1 MLKCASKFR
10 GLLNVRHTTADAL
23 LRAIRARFI
32 PGPSSELIPVTGR
45 RRVAW
50 SPGARAYGHDGPS
63 SSDVKL
69 LFTSK
74 WTRPGGNIVSY
85 AGNGWTAGSRD
96 FLKRDGYSEQYVTGL
111 LDQLRSTARDAVRH
125 GRSLDSP
132 VTMDAMRRILAKQ
145 GWNTSKTE
153 QYVQQRMRRM
163 FNKDKAFAFLKE
175 KRKQRAAAL
184 YDALLHRG
192 ERMQMRDFGDTMAM
206 LDHDVY
212 AAGGHVVA
220 APAQRNALSQK
231 ESLYRRLRSIDTPSP
246 YWENKVYGAMPFSR
260 DAIGTVLLRNSI
272 DGTQLKK
279 ITRLLDARGI
289 PYRTYSGSGWIQQAL
304 LSGSVT
310 R

>member
-23 LRAIRARFI
+23 LRAIRSRFI

-85 AGNGWTAGSRD
+85 AGNGWTAGSLD

-111 LDQLRSTARDAVRH
+111 LDKLRSTVRDAVRH
-125 GRSLDSP
+125 GRVLARP
-132 VTMDAMRRILAKQ
+132 VTMDAVRRSLAEQ
-145 GWNTSKTE
+145 GWDTSKIE
-153 QYVQQRMRRM
+153 QYVQKEWSRR

-175 KRKQRAAAL
+175 ERK
-184 YDALLHRG
+184 
-192 ERMQMRDFGDTMAM
+192 
-206 LDHDVY
+206 
-212 AAGGHVVA
+212 
-220 APAQRNALSQK
+220 
-231 ESLYRRLRSIDTPSP
+231 
-246 YWENKVYGAMPFSR
+246 
-260 DAIGTVLLRNSI
+260 
-272 DGTQLKK
+272 
-279 ITRLLDARGI
+279 
-289 PYRTYSGSGWIQQAL
+289 
-304 LSGSVT
+304 
-310 R
+310 

>member
-1 MLKCASKFR
+1 M
-10 GLLNVRHTTADAL
+10 RHTTADAL
-23 LRAIRARFI
+23 LRAIRSRFI

-69 LFTSK
+69 LLTSK

-85 AGNGWTAGSRD
+85 AGNGWTAGSLD

-111 LDQLRSTARDAVRH
+111 LDKLRSTVRDAVRH
-125 GRSLDSP
+125 GRVLSRP
-132 VTMDAMRRILAKQ
+132 VTMDAVRRSLAEQ
-145 GWNTSKTE
+145 GWDTSKIE
-153 QYVQQRMRRM
+153 QYVQKEWSRR

-175 KRKQRAAAL
+175 ERKQRAAAL

-206 LDHDVY
+206 LDRDVY

-220 APAQRNALSQK
+220 APAQRNALSPK
-231 ESLYRRLRSIDTPSP
+231 ESLYKRLRSIDTPST

-260 DAIGTVLLRNSI
+260 EAIGTVLLRNSI
-272 DGTQLKK
+272 DGTRLKQ
-279 ITRLLDARGI
+279 ITRLLDSRGI
-289 PYRTYSGSGWIQQAL
+289 PYRTYSGSGWLQQAL
-304 LSGSVT
+304 LAGKVT